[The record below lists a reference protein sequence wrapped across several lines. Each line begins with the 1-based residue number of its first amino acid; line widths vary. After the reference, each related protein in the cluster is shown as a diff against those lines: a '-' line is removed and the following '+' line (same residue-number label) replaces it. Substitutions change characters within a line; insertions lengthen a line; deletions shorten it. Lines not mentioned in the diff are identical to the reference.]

1 MAQKQE
7 VTVIPECFVDTNLT
21 ETLIGMACN
30 HRKGCAMVTKQMKEK
45 CADGFALGIID
56 KDKRPVP
63 YISEFALIAETE
75 SLQILKHKDR
85 NHYIIYVI
93 PAVEGF
99 ILKASEELGV
109 NLADYGLPA
118 DMDGLKKETKQQD
131 SKKDPR
137 FKRLFTDLLPAL
149 NVSLMKSLITYLL
162 EHRFDADVKVIQRML
177 ATSVVRN
184 NPTL

>member
-30 HRKGCAMVTKQMKEK
+30 HQKGCATVAKQMKEK

-63 YISEFALIAETE
+63 YISKFLLIAENE

-137 FKRLFTDLLPAL
+137 FKRLFTDLLPAS
-149 NVSLMKSLITYLL
+149 NISQMKALITYLL
-162 EHRFDADVKVIQRML
+162 KHKYDADVTLMKGMVKYSAL
-177 ATSVVRN
+177 AYV
-184 NPTL
+184 